1 MRTASFGVKQD
12 VKRFFVLLL
21 LALAACAPVARDTN
35 APSLTETPPAPRMA
49 GLTKSAYVMLAGE
62 RVYYEVG
69 GSGSPVVFVH
79 GIGAGNSMH
88 LYRQNTAAL
97 AKEHTVYA
105 FDFPGFAR
113 SGARAI
119 AYTNDLYVQ
128 VLEEFLSKVVQK
140 PAALIGGSYGADY
153 IIRVA
158 AEQPALV
165 SRLLLSNP
173 SGYGF
178 SNEARAERRSANA
191 RRDPALF
198 EQYATTATG
207 ALLFQVLSGEG
218 GLNFFL
224 YNYVYLDPTLV
235 TPELTRT
242 YQQNLEGANKAFAPF
257 SFFSGLLDQDVSDLW
272 GKVKQPTYM
281 VWGSEDIFTPI
292 SESRYFLEVRP
303 VPFAVL
309 RARTVPYDEAFERF
323 NRIALQFLK

>member
-1 MRTASFGVKQD
+1 MK
-12 VKRFFVLLL
+12 KFFLLGL
-21 LALAACAPVARDTN
+21 LFLAACMPVARDTN
-35 APSLTETPPAPRMA
+35 APSVAETPPAPRLA
-49 GLTKSAYVMLAGE
+49 GMTSSAYVVLAGE

-69 GSGSPVVFVH
+69 GSGSPVVLVH

-88 LYRQNTAAL
+88 LYRRNTAAL
-97 AKEHTVYA
+97 AKEHRVYA

-113 SGARAI
+113 SGARPI
-119 AYTNDLYVQ
+119 QYTNDLYVR
-128 VLEEFLSKVVQK
+128 VLEEFLRQVVRE
-140 PAALIGGSYGADY
+140 PAALFGGSYGADY

-158 AEQPALV
+158 VEQPTLV
-165 SRLLLSNP
+165 SKLLLSNP

-178 SNEARAERRSANA
+178 SNEARAERRAGNA

-198 EQYATTATG
+198 EQYATTPLG
-207 ALLFQVLSGEG
+207 ALIFQTLQGEG

-235 TPELTRT
+235 TPELTRI

-272 GKVKQPTYM
+272 AKVKQPTYM
-281 VWGSEDIFTPI
+281 VWGSDDIFTPI
-292 SESRYFLEVRP
+292 SESRYFLEARP

-309 RARTVPYDEAFERF
+309 RARTVPYDEAFEKF
-323 NRIALQFLK
+323 NLLALRFLK